1 MKYKIST
8 ALAKSIEHLTNFAQS
23 RSLPSLVLTT
33 SSDPNPDT
41 LKFGLSTLH
50 ARIRFFKSLLHLS
63 YKIPIRKWQA
73 RTQEHKNIVADRKK
87 KIQEAFK
94 EEMGLLVD
102 IPKAGFGNTNDG
114 NTSRRFF
121 SNPEISSRITG
132 VDINLIKKCSV
143 LLETLSN
150 GATVIDHAILPIG
163 QLSEEAAEAR
173 NKHFRIYR
181 QNFSRKCSREDCNK
195 DVLNRLLLTS
205 DPFLSSN
212 RQRQRKNRKPFSV
225 EALGLLVPE
234 TSHVSSTDFEEDDG
248 SSEHESDQ
256 LEWPHINSIWK
267 NSKAVITSRHRNSVE
282 PSSKDDKILKR
293 M

>member
-1 MKYKIST
+1 M
-8 ALAKSIEHLTNFAQS
+8 
-23 RSLPSLVLTT
+23 
-33 SSDPNPDT
+33 
-41 LKFGLSTLH
+41 STLH
-50 ARIRFFKSLLHLS
+50 ARIRFFESLLHLS

-132 VDINLIKKCSV
+132 IDINLIKKCSV
-143 LLETLSN
+143 LLETLSSGLKIDTHKFEN
-150 GATVIDHAILPIG
+150 FAEQTAKLYVELYGWHPMSPTMHKILRHGATVIDLAILPIG

-181 QNFSRKCSREDCNK
+181 QNFSRKFSREDCNK

-212 RQRQRKNRKPFSV
+212 RQRQRKTRKPFSV
-225 EALGLLVPE
+225 EALELLVPE
-234 TSHVSSTDFEEDDG
+234 TSYVSSTDFEEDDG
-248 SSEHESDQ
+248 SSEHES
-256 LEWPHINSIWK
+256 E
-267 NSKAVITSRHRNSVE
+267 
-282 PSSKDDKILKR
+282 
-293 M
+293 